1 MRDDKIKVAI
11 KVIDKSKLSEEDLES
26 LKNEVFIMQT
36 VDHPNIVKYFETY
49 DDKKFIYLVMELCTG
64 GELF

>member
-1 MRDDKIKVAI
+1 MAI
-11 KVIDKSKLSEEDLES
+11 KVIDKSKLSVEDLES
-26 LKNEVFIMQT
+26 LKKEVFIMQT